1 MRSFSSARKLHSQ
14 EMEKKKKKKKNSLKF
29 VRFGNSLQQRIDGTA
44 TTNDKNGMIMA
55 F

>member
-14 EMEKKKKKKKNSLKF
+14 EMEKKKEKKNSLKF